1 MRIHW
6 RLWEGVYALR
16 MKRAH
21 GNAFIPLAQAQKA
34 AVIHLQL
41 LENSVQMSSQLGLNG
56 TRILHPF

>member
-6 RLWEGVYALR
+6 RLWGGLYTLR

-34 AVIHLQL
+34 AA
-41 LENSVQMSSQLGLNG
+41 SG
-56 TRILHPF
+56 TSAAVGE